1 MIFHIQDHHRP
12 SLHSTRPVLAGR
24 LTWPHPIPAEP
35 GGSKVWQACAWRPRD
50 RKTSGASSVLVLLV
64 SPGWEIHS
72 HCVGAGR
79 ARKEAAARKLGTLV
93 NAVREILYKSECDA
107 AMLHF
112 AAMVLQVGRDDLRGI
127 FASEVIL
134 AWALFSSTL
143 ACGFA

>member
-1 MIFHIQDHHRP
+1 M
-12 SLHSTRPVLAGR
+12 
-24 LTWPHPIPAEP
+24 
-35 GGSKVWQACAWRPRD
+35 
-50 RKTSGASSVLVLLV
+50 
-64 SPGWEIHS
+64 
-72 HCVGAGR
+72 GAGR